1 MQTGV
6 EQRCQQ
12 TEVEKTCGNRHEPDD
27 GDNPPGSTEQ
37 RASYNE
43 HQTST
48 NSRRSSCSCR
58 HEPNE
63 RHVETSLSSP
73 NQSSGYPHGY
83 PVEDNH
89 HRGVVIPRERKGLS
103 ALVEP

>member
-1 MQTGV
+1 MGL

-12 TEVEKTCGNRHEPDD
+12 TEVDKTCGNRHEPDG
-27 GDNPPGSTEQ
+27 GDNPTGSTEQ
-37 RASYNE
+37 HANYYEYQTRANAP
-43 HQTST
+43 
-48 NSRRSSCSCR
+48 RSSCSCR

-73 NQSSGYPHGY
+73 NQSSRYPYGYL
-83 PVEDNH
+83 VEDNH
-89 HRGVVIPRERKGLS
+89 HRGVAIPRERKGLS